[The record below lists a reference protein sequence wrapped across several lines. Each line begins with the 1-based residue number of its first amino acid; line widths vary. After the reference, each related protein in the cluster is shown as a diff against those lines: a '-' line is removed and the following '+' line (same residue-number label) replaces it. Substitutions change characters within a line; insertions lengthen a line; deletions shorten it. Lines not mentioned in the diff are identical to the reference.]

1 MKIIWDCQLIQATF
15 NYFLSNCYILMTKYS
30 GGPNSIAKSE
40 NHLDS
45 NVHHFLRNWDIGTIF
60 AALNRITPLVL
71 GHVISYVSKKIF
83 FWVMSMPQLTV
94 PLYRLL
100 YRSLYRP
107 PYRPLC
113 PPSPGTS
120 VRGRTTR
127 PPWCCCCPAA
137 RASTPATSPGRRPW
151 TRLRRAQTCSC
162 SCSSTQRCSR
172 SYSRTGTSGC
182 SLGTQLLAVL
192 CLL

>member
-71 GHVISYVSKKIF
+71 GHVISYVSKNFF

-94 PLYRLL
+94 ISSRVFLVVFLRLVSSPLSPCSIPIHFRRLTKAK
-100 YRSLYRP
+100 SL
-107 PYRPLC
+107 LVLV
-113 PPSPGTS
+113 SKIKHFNEFNFD
-120 VRGRTTR
+120 TTLI
-127 PPWCCCCPAA
+127 WKAK
-137 RASTPATSPGRRPW
+137 
-151 TRLRRAQTCSC
+151 
-162 SCSSTQRCSR
+162 
-172 SYSRTGTSGC
+172 
-182 SLGTQLLAVL
+182 
-192 CLL
+192 